1 MVSWSNKSYDI
12 FSSICQHVI
21 VQGNYFCTSGQGNEG
36 VYPSSVT
43 ILTTCLC
50 EWLIG
55 RRVGIMTYMP
65 ICGHFYAAHQDLIAT
80 VVENGYV
87 SAGGHDVALV
97 SAGLK
102 YSYAVCMCVFKVDP
116 GVPKKLL
123 LTRPVKPVSS
133 VTESHIQDYAPIRE
147 CVRTVFDARKP
158 KHKKYKGR
166 HKHTYTQTLYIYPH
180 LLLLP
185 SPPTPTFSSL
195 ILFFSVFSV
204 GWFSSPLQ
212 SFFLLSPHSFHF
224 KLFPCLFP
232 LPCSL
237 FFPIPPCLPPVFSPS
252 TCSHFS
258 SWLIFSFY
266 PCLLVY
272 RYRLL

>member
-1 MVSWSNKSYDI
+1 
-12 FSSICQHVI
+12 
-21 VQGNYFCTSGQGNEG
+21 
-36 VYPSSVT
+36 
-43 ILTTCLC
+43 
-50 EWLIG
+50 
-55 RRVGIMTYMP
+55 MP
-65 ICGHFYAAHQDLIAT
+65 ICGHFYAVHQDLIAT

-195 ILFFSVFSV
+195 ILFFLSVLC
-204 GWFSSPLQ
+204 GLI
-212 SFFLLSPHSFHF
+212 FFPPTILLSP
-224 KLFPCLFP
+224 L
-232 LPCSL
+232 
-237 FFPIPPCLPPVFSPS
+237 SP
-252 TCSHFS
+252 F
-258 SWLIFSFY
+258 FSF
-266 PCLLVY
+266 
-272 RYRLL
+272 